1 MLEVLFLVLI
11 VILVMSG
18 IFFYSGYRD
27 KKVLEDAEREVV
39 SVKERLK
46 IAERKYMQ
54 GKIRKGVFD
63 SIMEDLEAELL
74 SYELLL
80 FRLKKS
86 GEVSV
91 DDKTNQ
97 IVDKL
102 VHPTKYRTAK
112 IEKILKDS
120 EITRRELSM
129 LEAKLMKHE
138 ISQNV
143 FEKIVKQKESE
154 LISKEKE
161 LMDLVIKSSQENAP
175 RRERFSA
182 DKKQD

>member
-11 VILVMSG
+11 VIVVISG

-27 KKVLEDAEREVV
+27 KKILEETEREVV
-39 SVKERLK
+39 STKERLK

-63 SIMEDLEAELL
+63 SIAEDLQSELL
-74 SYELLL
+74 EYELLL

-86 GEVSV
+86 GEISV
-91 DDKTNQ
+91 DDKTAQ
-97 IVDKL
+97 VVGKL
-102 VHPTKYRTAK
+102 DHPTKYRTTK
-112 IEKILKDS
+112 IGKILK
-120 EITRRELSM
+120 ETELIRRELSM

-138 ISQNV
+138 VSQNV
-143 FEKIVKQKESE
+143 FQRIVKEKESK

-161 LMDLVIKSSQENAP
+161 LMDLVLKSSDEKSFMKDVSEINKEN
-175 RRERFSA
+175 
-182 DKKQD
+182 